1 MYFGW
6 NCGTNRASYWM
17 AQMNDIRIFDWS
29 ALGITA
35 AAFLEYLPS
44 ISAGLSAIWILL
56 RIIQTVSEMR
66 NGRRD

>member
-1 MYFGW
+1 
-6 NCGTNRASYWM
+6 
-17 AQMNDIRIFDWS
+17 MNDIRIFDWS

-66 NGRRD
+66 NGRRDS